1 MLDRYTIVR
10 MILFAA
16 LISGVFLLFMSYSLQ
31 DKKNADAL
39 ERNYPESALP
49 YPLGPVIKDP
59 TLRAEVV
66 LRGLTYATD
75 MAFLG
80 PDDIL
85 VTEKDTGDVR
95 RIVNG
100 VMLQEP
106 LLDVNVATYGH
117 RGMLGIAVSNTSSS
131 SPSSSSYIPDSKT
144 TTSTTNT
151 NSTKYVFLYY
161 TAAQMQ
167 D

>member
-1 MLDRYTIVR
+1 
-10 MILFAA
+10 
-16 LISGVFLLFMSYSLQ
+16 
-31 DKKNADAL
+31 
-39 ERNYPESALP
+39 
-49 YPLGPVIKDP
+49 
-59 TLRAEVV
+59 
-66 LRGLTYATD
+66 

-85 VTEKDTGDVR
+85 VTEKDSGIVS

-106 LLDVNVATYGH
+106 LIDINVAKYGH
-117 RGMLGIAVSNTSSS
+117 RGMLGIAVSNTTSS
-131 SPSSSSYIPDSKT
+131 SPSSSSYYIPDGKI
-144 TTSTTNT
+144 TTSTSITNT

-167 D
+167 DGEDITRGKQPLGNVVYRYELNNVPPWGENTFSV